1 MSTHTSRICSLV
13 CHGNNVP
20 CYAGD
25 IIFISENL
33 LKCNDD
39 FDLMMDSMSTSGSR
53 ILEEEFEKREK
64 LEQLKTELEG
74 LLEEERHKREGLEEE
89 RLQHETLLTE
99 EQLKLEQLEQERL
112 NMDAK
117 MEVSELGE
125 C

>member
-1 MSTHTSRICSLV
+1 MHVCATSKVQSHV
-13 CHGNNVP
+13 VT
-20 CYAGD
+20 A
-25 IIFISENL
+25 
-33 LKCNDD
+33 
-39 FDLMMDSMSTSGSR
+39 R

-89 RLQHETLLTE
+89 RQRHETMLTE

-117 MEVSELGE
+117 MEVNTGDTFFHLFYTLYTKYGIIK
-125 C
+125 